1 MSDVVKINLHIYIG
15 FAFYENEARQRK
27 TAIIFANLSQYCVI
41 KSRDLDCMELSFITF
56 VYDITIICFDIRAF
70 EI

>member
-1 MSDVVKINLHIYIG
+1 MSEVVKINFIYIG
-15 FAFYENEARQRK
+15 FAFYENEARQRN

-56 VYDITIICFDIRAF
+56 VYDITIICFYIRAF
-70 EI
+70 EL